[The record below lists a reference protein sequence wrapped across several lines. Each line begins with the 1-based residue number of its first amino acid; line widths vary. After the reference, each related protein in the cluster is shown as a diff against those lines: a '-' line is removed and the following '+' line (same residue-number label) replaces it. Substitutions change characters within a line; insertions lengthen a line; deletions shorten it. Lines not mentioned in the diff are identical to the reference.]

1 LDPEQEEPLSGYVQ
15 RFQDLRG
22 GKAGQLRGAGERMKV
37 LLFFRAMMLRLGE
50 VDGCAAGVAHFTSD
64 GLRAGLQIV
73 GLTPEVEAN
82 SGHFL

>member
-1 LDPEQEEPLSGYVQ
+1 MDPEQEEPLSDYVQ
-15 RFQDLRG
+15 RFQELQG
-22 GKAGQLRGAGERMKV
+22 GKAGRLRGACERMKAF
-37 LLFFRAMMLRLGE
+37 LFFRAMMLRLGE
-50 VDGCAAGVAHFTSD
+50 VDGCVAGVAHFTSD